1 MKTNAENHTLSP
13 NFDPLYMADRKLDL
27 VGLVPTYTMPR
38 LRNAVISRQPVV
50 TVHLHFSRENFG
62 YCTVD
67 GDMMCTLRLR
77 CERCLGEVEAILN
90 PIVKL
95 IMKPEFENITEKI
108 GEYDLYE
115 YSGNGLELSNLVE
128 DELLLTLPIA
138 LKHKDIS
145 LCNSDMV
152 AWLAS
157 GREPGNNK
165 ETPFAILKC

>member
-1 MKTNAENHTLSP
+1 M
-13 NFDPLYMADRKLDL
+13 
-27 VGLVPTYTMPR
+27 
-38 LRNAVISRQPVV
+38 
-50 TVHLHFSRENFG
+50 
-62 YCTVD
+62 
-67 GDMMCTLRLR
+67 
-77 CERCLGEVEAILN
+77 N
-90 PIVKL
+90 PIVKP
-95 IMKPEFENITEKI
+95 IMKPEYENITEKI